1 MIKPETP
8 SNEIARLRALR
19 ALKIL
24 DTAHE
29 ERFDRVTRI
38 AKHLFNVSISLVTL
52 IDEDRQWF
60 KSRQG
65 LGVCE
70 LPRESSF
77 CGHTINQNELLIIPD
92 TSSDER
98 FFDNPFVVGDPKIRF
113 YAGFPL
119 KLKQGVIIGTLCLA
133 DDKPRNLSDEEKQ
146 LLRDLGSLVEQEI
159 QSIQLATI
167 DELTKISNRRGFLSL
182 AEHTLNNC
190 KKNKV
195 SMTLIL
201 FDLNKFKQ
209 INDVYGHHEGDFVL
223 TKFAQVMLSSF
234 CDCEVIG
241 RLGGDEF
248 VVMLSDSGAKKAD
261 DALLCFTNAIEQ
273 TNSILNKSYNIDYSF
288 GVVNFTYN
296 TDKTVVEM
304 IQDADTAMYKQKKQ
318 CNPY

>member
-8 SNEIARLRALR
+8 SNEIERLRALR

-113 YAGFPL
+113 YAGSPL

-261 DALLCFTNAIEQ
+261 DALLGFTNAIEQ
-273 TNSILNKSYNIDYSF
+273 TNSILNKPYNIDYSF

>member
-8 SNEIARLRALR
+8 SNEIERLRALR

-273 TNSILNKSYNIDYSF
+273 TNSILNKPYNIDYSF

>member
-248 VVMLSDSGAKKAD
+248 VVMLSDSGTKKAD

-273 TNSILNKSYNIDYSF
+273 TNSILNKPYNIDYSF

>member
-8 SNEIARLRALR
+8 SNEIERLRALR

-273 TNSILNKSYNIDYSF
+273 TNSILNKPYNIYYSF

>member
-8 SNEIARLRALR
+8 SNEIERLRALR

-273 TNSILNKSYNIDYSF
+273 TNSILNKPYNIDYSF

-318 CNPY
+318 CNPS

>member
-8 SNEIARLRALR
+8 SNEIERLRALR

-273 TNSILNKSYNIDYSF
+273 TNSIINKPYNIDYSF

-318 CNPY
+318 CNPS